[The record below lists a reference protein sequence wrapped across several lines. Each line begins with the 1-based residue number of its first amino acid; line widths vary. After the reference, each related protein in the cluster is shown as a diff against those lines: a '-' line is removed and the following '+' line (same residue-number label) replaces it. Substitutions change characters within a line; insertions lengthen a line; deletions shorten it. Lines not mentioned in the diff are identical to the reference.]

1 MRGGVSGEAGSP
13 AVSDECYLL
22 WGDVK
27 TDRPQVDLPV
37 VVHTGNDEED
47 PGTLRSSFPQPAQSE
62 DDGSLVL
69 LDHLVAQTTLSELRF
84 PGGRNRGNKGILG
97 EIRGFLPIILIP
109 FLIPL
114 SLSPPDIPCH
124 LP

>member
-1 MRGGVSGEAGSP
+1 MRGGVSGETGSP

-37 VVHTGNDEED
+37 VVHAGNDEED

-69 LDHLVAQTTLSELRF
+69 LHHLHCDEETEGEGDHDEEE
-84 PGGRNRGNKGILG
+84 G
-97 EIRGFLPIILIP
+97 EESDETGAEPRPVHQIVCSHDMP
-109 FLIPL
+109 
-114 SLSPPDIPCH
+114 
-124 LP
+124 